1 MYEKYRTIINCKRFI
16 FLTHFFFYESGTM
29 VTGLTY
35 DYLHTALHRKVTENV
50 K

>member
-1 MYEKYRTIINCKRFI
+1 MKSIEQSSTVKDLFSLPT
-16 FLTHFFFYESGTM
+16 FFFNESGTR

-35 DYLHTALHRKVTENV
+35 DYSHTALHRKVTENV